1 MIKTNARIKKEVTN
15 PAVTSE
21 IEAGQAKAATTLSA
35 MTERCHRIAV
45 EKGFWDKERNI
56 GEALML
62 IVTELAEAMEA
73 YRLSDRENFKEE
85 LADTFIRLFDLCG
98 GLKIDIEKEIA
109 KKSEKN
115 KARPYRHGKI
125 C

>member
-1 MIKTNARIKKEVTN
+1 MDTVQIKGQSLNKL
-15 PAVTSE
+15 SE
-21 IEAGQAKAATTLSA
+21 ICHSIAK
-35 MTERCHRIAV
+35 

-73 YRLSDRENFKEE
+73 HRKQDQENFREE
-85 LADTFIRLFDLCG
+85 LADTFIRLLDLCG
-98 GLKIDIEKEIA
+98 GLNIDMEYEID
-109 KKSEKN
+109 KKSHKN
-115 KARPYRHGKI
+115 KARPYKHGKI

>member
-1 MIKTNARIKKEVTN
+1 VDTQIKGQSLNELSRI
-15 PAVTSE
+15 
-21 IEAGQAKAATTLSA
+21 
-35 MTERCHRIAV
+35 CHSIAV

-73 YRLSDRENFKEE
+73 HRTNDQANFKEE
-85 LADTFIRLFDLCG
+85 LADTFIRLLDLCG
-98 GLKIDIEKEIA
+98 GLKIDIEEEIA
-109 KKSEKN
+109 KKSERNKN
-115 KARPYRHGKI
+115 RPYRHGKV

>member
-1 MIKTNARIKKEVTN
+1 MQNTDLKEKIN
-15 PAVTSE
+15 EMSLGE
-21 IEAGQAKAATTLSA
+21 LSKFCHSIAK
-35 MTERCHRIAV
+35 
-45 EKGFWDKERNI
+45 EKGFWDKERNM

-73 YRLSDRENFKEE
+73 YRIQDKENFREE
-85 LADTFIRLFDLCG
+85 LADTFIRLLDLCG
-98 GLKIDIEKEIA
+98 GYDIDITSEIA

-115 KARPYRHGKI
+115 KNRPYKHGKI

>member
-1 MIKTNARIKKEVTN
+1 MEKTDIREK
-15 PAVTSE
+15 
-21 IEAGQAKAATTLSA
+21 TLN
-35 MTERCHRIAV
+35 ELCRYCHAIAV

-73 YRLSDRENFKEE
+73 YRLQDQEHFQEE
-85 LADTFIRLFDLCG
+85 MADTFIRLLDLCG
-98 GLKIDIEKEIA
+98 GLGIDIEAEIE
-109 KKSEKN
+109 KKSQKN
-115 KARPYRHGKI
+115 KDRPYKHGKI

>member
-1 MIKTNARIKKEVTN
+1 MEKEYTIREL
-15 PAVTSE
+15 T
-21 IEAGQAKAATTLSA
+21 KL
-35 MTERCHRIAV
+35 CHETAQ
-45 EKGFWDKERNI
+45 EKGFWDEKRNI

-73 YRLSDRENFKEE
+73 HRIQDQANFKEE

-98 GLKIDIEKEIA
+98 GLEIDIQEEID
-109 KKSEKN
+109 KKAQRN
-115 KARPYRHGKI
+115 KQRPYKHGKI